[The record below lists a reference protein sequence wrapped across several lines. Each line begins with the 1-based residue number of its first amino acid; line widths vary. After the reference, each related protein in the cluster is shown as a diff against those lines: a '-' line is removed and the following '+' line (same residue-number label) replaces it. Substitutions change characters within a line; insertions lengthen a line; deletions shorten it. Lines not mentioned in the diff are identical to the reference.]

1 MSWINLLLIK
11 IFAAQDNLDV
21 TKADKV
27 ATRYFEEKMC
37 GTNFKPISL
46 KSSSLQL
53 IKIKVK
59 VSPSLI

>member
-37 GTNFKPISL
+37 GTNVKPISL
-46 KSSSLQL
+46 WGD
-53 IKIKVK
+53 IF
-59 VSPSLI
+59 